1 MRVILFILALTVA
14 FTIIIQIDQYLIKKG
29 GYDDNS
35 YIYEYSIGEPDS
47 R

>member
-1 MRVILFILALTVA
+1 MKIVLYILALVAA
-14 FTIIIQIDQYLIKKG
+14 FTIIIQIDQYLMKEG

-35 YIYEYSIGEPDS
+35 YIYEYSIGDPDS

>member
-1 MRVILFILALTVA
+1 MKIVLYILALAVA
-14 FTIIIQIDQYLIKKG
+14 FTIIIQIDQYLMKEG

-35 YIYEYSIGEPDS
+35 YIYEYSIGEPDY